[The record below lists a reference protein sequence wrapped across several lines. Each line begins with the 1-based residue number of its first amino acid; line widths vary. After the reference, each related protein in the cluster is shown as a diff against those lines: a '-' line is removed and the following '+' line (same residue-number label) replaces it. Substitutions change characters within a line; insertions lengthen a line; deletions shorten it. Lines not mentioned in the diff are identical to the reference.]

1 MGVSGSV
8 SVKYWQQII
17 FPKHIL
23 SRVLGK
29 LANAKLGCLTR
40 FGIKK
45 FIAHYRVNL
54 QDAKI
59 TDYKQ
64 FETFNDFF
72 TRELKTGARFVSQE
86 KNSVVSP
93 VDGCV
98 SECGDI
104 LEDKLLQAKNAYFN
118 LQDLC
123 GGDLATSEHFINGK
137 FLTAYLSPKDYH
149 RFHMPMTG
157 KLKKMIYIPGKLFS
171 VNHSSVQNVPG
182 LFARN
187 ERVICLF
194 ETEIGH
200 VALIAVGAMIVGSI
214 AMNWHG
220 VVAPGKQKTVWQYE
234 SENIIL
240 QRGDEVG
247 HFRLGSTVIIL
258 CEKNSVQ
265 WMDLVQAN
273 SVLRLGEVIAR
284 EHIH

>member
-1 MGVSGSV
+1 M
-8 SVKYWQQII
+8 KYWQQTI
-17 FPKHIL
+17 FPQHIL

-40 FGIKK
+40 FTIKK

-54 QDAKI
+54 SEAKI

-64 FETFNDFF
+64 FKTFNDFF
-72 TRELKTGARFVSQE
+72 TRELQVGARFIAQE
-86 KNSVVSP
+86 KNVLVSP
-93 VDGCV
+93 VDGYV
-98 SECGDI
+98 SEWGDI
-104 LEDKLLQAKNAYFN
+104 TEDKLLQAKGAYFN
-118 LQDLC
+118 LHDLC
-123 GGDLATSEHFINGK
+123 GKDVSMSEHFINGK

-149 RFHMPMTG
+149 RFHMPVTG

-171 VNHSSVQNVPG
+171 VNPFSVKNIPG

-194 ETEIGH
+194 ETEIGC
-200 VALIAVGAMIVGSI
+200 VAFIAVGAMIVGGI
-214 AMNWHG
+214 AMHWHG
-220 VVAPGKQKTVWQYE
+220 IVAPGKQKAVWHYE
-234 SENIIL
+234 SDQIVL

-258 CEKNSVQ
+258 CEKSSIK
-265 WMDLVQAN
+265 WMDALQEN

-284 EHIH
+284 K